1 MLSAVILGQKFVDSA
16 DSTGLDW
23 DYFMNYAYFN
33 IFYLL
38 TLPILGQK
46 LVDSADSTG
55 LVWDYLMNYIYI
67 NLFYFQTQLDSHD
80 SAGFDWTPLDSTG
93 LVWTRLDSSG
103 LDWAHLDSLTRLDS
117 LEYVFV
123 YLCA

>member
-1 MLSAVILGQKFVDSA
+1 M
-16 DSTGLDW
+16 TRLDPTKTRRLVW
-23 DYFMNYAYFN
+23 DYLMNYVYFT

-67 NLFYFQTQLDSHD
+67 NLFYFQTRLDSHD
-80 SAGFDWTPLDSTG
+80 SAGL
-93 LVWTRLDSSG
+93 LWTRLG
-103 LDWAHLDSLTRLDS
+103 ILI
-117 LEYVFV
+117 
-123 YLCA
+123 